1 VAVTTT
7 AADPAPFEVVR
18 AVDLQRQ
25 PPEHRWLVEALWAEQ
40 GVGFIGGTPK
50 SLKSWVGLDLAVAVA
65 SRTPCLGHFQVHRPG
80 PALVYLA
87 EDRLDVVRERLE
99 ALAAARSI
107 LLACIDVLVITTPA
121 VRLDVAEHCGRLQA
135 TIAAHQPRLLVLD
148 PFVRLHR
155 ADENAAKDVAAILA
169 TLRQLQRRFQLAIAV
184 VHHTRKNVG
193 SRQMGQALR
202 GSGDFHAWA
211 DSALYISHEQAG
223 LRLTIEQR
231 AAPAPDPCYIR
242 LADHPPHP
250 VLVPPAK
257 DDTPSLQDRIR
268 DTLQRSPDPIT
279 RTELRRLL
287 AVQNN
292 RLGKA
297 LHELQNL
304 GRIRHTTQGWSC

>member
-1 VAVTTT
+1 MTSTPSS
-7 AADPAPFEVVR
+7 PAPFDVVR
-18 AVDLQRQ
+18 AVDLQRT

-65 SRTPCLGHFQVHRPG
+65 SRTPCLGHFQVHRSG

-99 ALAAARSI
+99 ALASARGL

-121 VRLDVAEHCGRLQA
+121 VRLDVAEHCGRLRA
-135 TIAAHQPRLLVLD
+135 TIASNKPRLLVLD

-155 ADENAAKDVAAILA
+155 ADENSAQDVASILA
-169 TLRQLQRRFQLAIAV
+169 TLRELQRRFELAIAV

-193 SRQMGQALR
+193 SYQMGQALR

-211 DSALYISHEQAG
+211 DSALYLSHEKAG
-223 LRLTIEQR
+223 LRLTVEQR
-231 AAPAPDPCYIR
+231 AAPAPEPCFIR
-242 LADHPPHP
+242 LAEHPPHP
-250 VLVPPAK
+250 VLAPPEK
-257 DDTPSLQDRIR
+257 DDKPSLQDRLIE
-268 DTLQRSPDPIT
+268 TLRRNPGPVT

-292 RLGKA
+292 RLGKVIR
-297 LHELQNL
+297 ELESL
-304 GRIRHTTQGWSC
+304 GRIRHTAQGWSC